1 MADIFAITFIG
12 VCLAVATTLAVSAML
27 LPWAAKLRLVDFP
40 GGRKDHH
47 APTPVIGGIAV
58 FLGCVVGILPATLVL
73 PDVPTHLQG
82 FGLAAIIVVLTGML
96 DDIYDLP
103 WPVRLAAQTLAG
115 VVIVAVGGVRV
126 EHLGPLFGLEDLRL
140 GPLSAPLTVF
150 ATVGVI
156 NALNMIDGVDGLA
169 GALSACAFLMLL
181 AAAIYAGNLVLASG
195 LAVALGAVAA
205 FLMLNVRLPWQRR
218 ARTFLGNSGSALLGL
233 LMAWATFRLTQ
244 SPAHPVTPILGPFFV
259 AVPLIDCVVLIARRL
274 RHGRSPF
281 HADRQHIHHL
291 LLDAGLSPSAV
302 VISLAWLALALGFA
316 ASAAFRLGAPEP
328 VLVLAFLGL
337 VCAHYWLTSA
347 PGRLPAL
354 LAPLTAAQ
362 RRETAVLRADP

>member
-1 MADIFAITFIG
+1 MSDIFAITLLG
-12 VCLAVATTLAVSAML
+12 VSLAVATTLAVAGML
-27 LPWAAKLRLVDFP
+27 LPWAAKLRLVDTP
-40 GGRKDHH
+40 GGRKHHH

-58 FLGCVVGILPATLVL
+58 FVGCVIGILPATMPLQE
-73 PDVPTHLQG
+73 VPTHLQG
-82 FGLAAIIVVLTGML
+82 FGLAAVVVVLTGVL

-115 VVIVAVGGVRV
+115 VMIATIGDVRV
-126 EHLGPLFGLEDLRL
+126 EHLGPLFGLEDVHL

-169 GALSACAFLMLL
+169 GSLSACALLMLL
-181 AAAIYAGNLVLASG
+181 TAAIYAGNLVLASG

-233 LMAWATFRLTQ
+233 LMAWAIFRLTQ
-244 SPAHPVTPILGPFFV
+244 SPAHPVTPILGPFFL
-259 AVPLIDCVVLIARRL
+259 AVPLIDCIVIIARRVQ
-274 RHGRSPF
+274 HGRSPF

-302 VISLAWLALALGFA
+302 AMSLSWVALALGLA
-316 ASAAFRLGAPEP
+316 ASAAFRAGAPEP
-328 VLVLAFLGL
+328 VLVLVFLGL
-337 VCAHYWLTSA
+337 ICGHFWLTSS
-347 PGRLPAL
+347 PARVSAL
-354 LAPLTAAQ
+354 VAPLAGLGRPAGVRIQ
-362 RRETAVLRADP
+362 P